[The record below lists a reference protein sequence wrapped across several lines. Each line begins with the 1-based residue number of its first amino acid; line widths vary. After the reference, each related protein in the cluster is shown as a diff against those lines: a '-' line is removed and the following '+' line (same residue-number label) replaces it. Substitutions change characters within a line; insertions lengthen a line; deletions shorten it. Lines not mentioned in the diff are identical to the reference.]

1 MRHRVDHRKLGRTS
15 KHRLALMRNMVASLL
30 EHGRITTTLPKA
42 KEARR
47 YAEKVIT
54 LGKKALARD
63 RPGAGG
69 DRPGQALHYRRQAL
83 SALHSTAAVKQLI
96 EKVAPSTRSARVATP
111 ACSRPASASATTAR
125 SRSSNWSEPP
135 AAATGGPGRECWTMQ
150 QRLAGPAG

>member
-54 LGKKALARD
+54 LGKKALAASD
-63 RPGAGG
+63 RALAAT
-69 DRPGQALHYRRQAL
+69 DQAQALHYRRQAL
-83 SALHSTAAVKQLI
+83 SALHSPAAVKQLI
-96 EKVAPSTRSARVATP
+96 EKVAPVYKERKGGYTRVLKA
-111 ACSRPASASATTAR
+111 
-125 SRSSNWSEPP
+125 
-135 AAATGGPGRECWTMQ
+135 GF
-150 QRLAGPAG
+150 RLGDHGAIAIFELV